1 MGRTGIK
8 YRLKSEYVTEL
19 KSQVWLVFLGNEQI
33 LKCMSGLQIKSDVFG
48 GNLMWC

>member
-1 MGRTGIK
+1 MGHTGIK

-33 LKCMSGLQIKSDVFG
+33 LEVDEGIVDQI
-48 GNLMWC
+48 